1 MADKKSKHAE
11 NVPGPYY
18 VDTECINCDA
28 CVLAAENHFKLLDD
42 GHAFVFRQ
50 PVTAEEKEACEEALE
65 SCPVEAI
72 GNDGGE
78 FAENQNGES
87 GADWKNKAIG

>member
-1 MADKKSKHAE
+1 MADKNNKHPE

-42 GHAFVFRQ
+42 GHAYVFRQ
-50 PVTAEEKEACEEALE
+50 PATDEEKEACEEALE

-72 GNDGGE
+72 GNDGDKTSNAKQE
-78 FAENQNGES
+78 EPNPSLE
-87 GADWKNKAIG
+87 KKAIG

>member
-1 MADKKSKHAE
+1 MDQ
-11 NVPGPYY
+11 
-18 VDTECINCDA
+18 ECINCDA

-42 GHAFVFRQ
+42 GHAYVSRQ
-50 PVTAEEKEACEEALE
+50 PTTNEEKEACEEALE

-78 FAENQNGES
+78 TTDKGGQES
-87 GADWKNKAIG
+87 DSPWEKKAIG

>member
-1 MADKKSKHAE
+1 MADKNNKHPE
-11 NVPGPYY
+11 NTPGPYY

-42 GHAFVFRQ
+42 GHAYVFRQ
-50 PVTAEEKEACEEALE
+50 PVTEEEKEACEEALE

-72 GNDGGE
+72 GNDGE
-78 FAENQNGES
+78 ETSAAEPEAS
-87 GADWKNKAIG
+87 DPSLEKKATG